1 MQVCACILFFYVIS
15 LIHIMRINRKIIMA
29 VLNPPKLPSMFIN
42 RTGKGKYAYVMV
54 YKSVWDKEKK
64 NSRRVGSEKVGSI
77 IGGQADGEVKF
88 NESFI
93 DKYPDLVH
101 FKVFHR
107 NKKFEFEAINE
118 ELYTV
123 KNKTATTSLH
133 AGATF
138 ALDCI
143 VRPSPVWKALSEV
156 FAHHATAHKLL
167 SLAYYMVLNANNTMH
182 YYDVFA
188 EKTWLP
194 YQKIMSESTISRL
207 LQKISADDIER
218 FLSRLT
224 ELYIKEGVFKTGKEL
239 FVALDSSSISTYST
253 LLSKAEYGKNK
264 DGVNLRQINIL
275 MLVEQMTGL
284 PIYYRLYD
292 GDVPD
297 VSTVRNTIAS
307 HCRLFDNDENKFVF
321 VTDRGYIS
329 NANIDDFIRNNLSFV
344 TNTRVASTK
353 FIQTTIDKYKTNFTN
368 PNYYNRFINQYVF
381 TEEAMWDY
389 DSFPVKG
396 RKQQKKD
403 KIKVFLHMYYD
414 RRIYESHL
422 ETITF
427 NLTSVRDKI
436 LEQKE
441 LLPYEQKL
449 REDYIIENDKSKDV
463 TINIAKVEEHLKYAG
478 FRVLLTDTVKDPILA
493 HRIYSERNCVEYAFN
508 TLKSRLSCN
517 RFGVSNNRSLE
528 GKAFVQFLATSISTM
543 VRNRLADYELKH
555 KDAKDRFTLNDK
567 SDRKVLDLMNNVMV
581 TKFNEGFIFSEVV
594 GQRKRLFEALGVPV
608 PTVIQSKEQELE
620 EELCTE
626 LDEINSVDEL
636 METIKPI

>member
-1 MQVCACILFFYVIS
+1 
-15 LIHIMRINRKIIMA
+15 MA
-29 VLNPPKLPSMFIN
+29 VMNPPKLPSMFIN

-107 NKKFEFEAINE
+107 NKKFEFEAIDD
-118 ELYTV
+118 ELRTV

-143 VRPSPVWKALSEV
+143 VRSSPLWKALSEV
-156 FAHHATAHKLL
+156 FDHHATAHKLL
-167 SLAYYMVLNANNTMH
+167 SLAYYIVLNANNTMH

-224 ELYIKEGVFKTGKEL
+224 ELYIKEGVFKTGQEL

-329 NANIDDFIRNNLSFV
+329 NTNIDDFIRNNLSFV

-353 FIQTTIDKYKTNFTN
+353 FIQTMIDKYKTHFTN

-381 TEEAMWDY
+381 TEEAMWD
-389 DSFPVKG
+389 
-396 RKQQKKD
+396 
-403 KIKVFLHMYYD
+403 
-414 RRIYESHL
+414 
-422 ETITF
+422 
-427 NLTSVRDKI
+427 
-436 LEQKE
+436 
-441 LLPYEQKL
+441 
-449 REDYIIENDKSKDV
+449 
-463 TINIAKVEEHLKYAG
+463 
-478 FRVLLTDTVKDPILA
+478 
-493 HRIYSERNCVEYAFN
+493 
-508 TLKSRLSCN
+508 
-517 RFGVSNNRSLE
+517 
-528 GKAFVQFLATSISTM
+528 
-543 VRNRLADYELKH
+543 
-555 KDAKDRFTLNDK
+555 
-567 SDRKVLDLMNNVMV
+567 
-581 TKFNEGFIFSEVV
+581 
-594 GQRKRLFEALGVPV
+594 
-608 PTVIQSKEQELE
+608 
-620 EELCTE
+620 
-626 LDEINSVDEL
+626 
-636 METIKPI
+636 